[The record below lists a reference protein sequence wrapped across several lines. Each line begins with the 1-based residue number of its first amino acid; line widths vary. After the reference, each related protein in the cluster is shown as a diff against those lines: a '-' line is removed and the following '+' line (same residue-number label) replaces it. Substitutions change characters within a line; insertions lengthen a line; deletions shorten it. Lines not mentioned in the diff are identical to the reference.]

1 MANPQK
7 ENGYIPIAKEIMQA
21 MQKTHWTEYEIRV
34 IFCIFEKTYGWHKKE
49 DWISLSQLAKMTGI
63 LSHHI
68 ARTITKLKKRNI
80 LLKNKNKLKF
90 NKDYDQW
97 DKLLPKQVVPNE
109 VVPNEVGG
117 STQRGSQ
124 VVPNEVHT
132 KDTITKD
139 TIQKILNFYILSFKE
154 IYNTEPEVD
163 KNDFILVER
172 VLKKY
177 PPPEIKEIINY
188 YKDSEKCQ
196 KYKYKLS
203 VALSKDTINDYILY
217 AKATN

>member
-7 ENGYIPIAKEIMQA
+7 ENGYVPIATEIIRA
-21 MQKTHWTEYEIRV
+21 MQKTHWTEYEMRV
-34 IFCIFEKTYGWHKKE
+34 LFCIFEKTYGWHKKE
-49 DWISLSQLAKMTGI
+49 DWISLSQLSKMTGI
-63 LSHHI
+63 LSNHI

-80 LLKNKNKLKF
+80 ITKNKGKLKF
-90 NKDYDQW
+90 NKDYEQW
-97 DKLLPKQVVPNE
+97 DRGVPNE
-109 VVPNEVGG
+109 VLPNEVGG

-139 TIQKILNFYILSFKE
+139 NIQKIIKFYILSFKE
-154 IYNTEPEVD
+154 LHNTEPEVD
-163 KNDFILVER
+163 KNDYILIER

-177 PPPEIKEIINY
+177 PPPEVKDIITFY
-188 YKDSEKCQ
+188 RDSEKCQ
-196 KYKYKLS
+196 KYKFKLS

-217 AKATN
+217 AKAT